1 VALVVV
7 VSAMT
12 MVLAAVQGPPSV
24 DQHQYCRAWGGCSNA
39 MHARADLLLVAV
51 FVRVLSLLCWLL
63 CWLLVIL
70 GCCKIC
76 LERLA
81 IGISLHSSMSSSL
94 AVIMGISV
102 DEGVLS

>member
-1 VALVVV
+1 
-7 VSAMT
+7 
-12 MVLAAVQGPPSV
+12 MVLAAVQGPPLF
-24 DQHQYCRAWGGCSNA
+24 DRQQYCRAWGGCSDA
-39 MHARADLLLVAV
+39 MLARADLLLVAV
-51 FVRVLSLLCWLL
+51 LVGVLSLL

-76 LERLA
+76 LECLE

-94 AVIMGISV
+94 AVIMGMSD

>member
-1 VALVVV
+1 MEGEGGDLGPGACCCAGPALGRPTAIL
-7 VSAMT
+7 SRLGRALCSDT
-12 MVLAAVQGPPSV
+12 ML
-24 DQHQYCRAWGGCSNA
+24 
-39 MHARADLLLVAV
+39 ARADLLLVAV
-51 FVRVLSLLCWLL
+51 LVGVLSLLCWLL

-81 IGISLHSSMSSSL
+81 IGISLHSSMSS
-94 AVIMGISV
+94 AVNMGTSV